1 MNEYQK
7 WYLIGLYFYINIYI
21 TIQFI
26 LKKQPKIVFWLLLL
40 WSLPFLGYIVV
51 VIFLTKNKELIKF
64 KDSKLLEFKTTLKT
78 VKYSGLLLS
87 IFIYFL
93 IYLFLG

>member
-21 TIQFI
+21 TIQLI
-26 LKKQPKIVFWLLLL
+26 LKKQPNILLWLLLL
-40 WSLPFLGYIVV
+40 WLLPFIGYIIIT
-51 VIFLTKNKELIKF
+51 IFLTKNKEIIKY
-64 KDSKLLEFKTTLKT
+64 KDSKLLKTKTTLTT
-78 VKYSGLLLS
+78 VKYSGLLFS

-93 IYLFLG
+93 IYLFLN